1 MKRDMDLIR
10 SVLQRVEAA
19 DRSLSLPDLEFEG
32 KTVNEVGYHVEL
44 LVHQGFIDGS
54 IKRAWGGDCV
64 AIHVAGLTWDGADFL
79 EATGNNEVWSRAS
92 LITSQNATAP
102 KPPICSQARMV
113 RLITSQNATAPK
125 PNKANRY

>member
-79 EATGNNEVWSRAS
+79 EATGNNEVWSRAKTAIKTSVGTTTLSVVKSVCETVASS
-92 LITSQNATAP
+92 LIKSSLG
-102 KPPICSQARMV
+102 I
-113 RLITSQNATAPK
+113 
-125 PNKANRY
+125 